1 MHHQEDARKIR
12 MELSSNRL
20 CLRPAIPEIALA
32 AKYLNDAASSHI
44 SGRLKDA
51 DELIR
56 AANIPAIKDWV
67 ESLWGKA
74 SPYVQYRA
82 VPNGP
87 PTLSRAERL
96 VLRMP
101 TAADKR
107 SLLERDGYHCRF
119 CGIPVIRK
127 EVRDRLRKFYPEALP
142 WPTDSNKAQHPAFQA
157 MWVQFDHVLA
167 HARGGT
173 NDFDN
178 LIVTCAPC
186 NYGRMNYTLEEVG
199 LADPRLREPIRS
211 TWDGLERLLQHQNAP
226 VRIAVR

>member
-1 MHHQEDARKIR
+1 
-12 MELSSNRL
+12 MELPSNRL

-32 AKYLNDAASSHI
+32 AKYLDDAVSARI
-44 SGRLKDA
+44 SGRFTEA

-82 VPNGP
+82 VPDSP
-87 PTLSRAERL
+87 PTLSRIERP

-101 TAADKR
+101 T
-107 SLLERDGYHCRF
+107 SLEKLRLRERDGYHCRF
-119 CGIPVIRK
+119 CGIPVIRT
-127 EVRDRLRKFYPEALP
+127 EVRDRLRKLHPQALP
-142 WPTDSNKAQHPAFQA
+142 WPTDSNKTQHPAFQA
-157 MWVQFDHVLA
+157 MWVQYDHVLP

-178 LIVTCAPC
+178 LIITCAPC
-186 NYGRMNYTLEEVG
+186 NFGRMNYTVEEVG
-199 LADPRLREPIRS
+199 LADPRLREPMRS
-211 TWDGLERLLQHQNAP
+211 TWDGLERLLQYRTAP
-226 VRIAVR
+226 VPIAS